1 MRNTWRP
8 ISIFTSNIQILLIH
22 TDKQRVPAM
31 THGKKCSIIGLVTP
45 ADFLMVGE
53 AQAYGT
59 PERIPSPLG
68 LISVRMT
75 DRTFSSPTRRSAN
88 RVVALNSAGTDIL
101 TRTTNHR
108 RKGRKV
114 CDVSSVLG
122 VANLISP
129 PNPPSLNAYSA
140 STNRVYNVVQK
151 IDV

>member
-1 MRNTWRP
+1 
-8 ISIFTSNIQILLIH
+8 
-22 TDKQRVPAM
+22 
-31 THGKKCSIIGLVTP
+31 
-45 ADFLMVGE
+45 MVGE

-88 RVVALNSAGTDIL
+88 KVIALNSAGTDIL

-114 CDVSSVLG
+114 CDVSSV
-122 VANLISP
+122 
-129 PNPPSLNAYSA
+129 
-140 STNRVYNVVQK
+140 
-151 IDV
+151 

>member
-1 MRNTWRP
+1 
-8 ISIFTSNIQILLIH
+8 
-22 TDKQRVPAM
+22 
-31 THGKKCSIIGLVTP
+31 
-45 ADFLMVGE
+45 MVGE

-75 DRTFSSPTRRSAN
+75 DRTFSSSTRRSAN
-88 RVVALNSAGTDIL
+88 RVVELNSAGTDIL
-101 TRTTNHR
+101 TRTSGHR

-140 STNRVYNVVQK
+140 SVDGAYNAVQK

>member
-1 MRNTWRP
+1 M
-8 ISIFTSNIQILLIH
+8 IH
-22 TDKQRVPAM
+22 S
-31 THGKKCSIIGLVTP
+31 KKCSIIGLVTP
-45 ADFLMVGE
+45 SNFLMVGE

-101 TRTTNHR
+101 TRTSSHR

-140 STNRVYNVVQK
+140 SVNGAYNVVQK
-151 IDV
+151 INV